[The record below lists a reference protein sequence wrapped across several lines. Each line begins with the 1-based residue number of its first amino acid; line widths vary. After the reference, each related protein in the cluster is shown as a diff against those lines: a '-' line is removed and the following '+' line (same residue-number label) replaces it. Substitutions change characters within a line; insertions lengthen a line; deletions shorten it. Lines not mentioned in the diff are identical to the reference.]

1 MEKAAFRKRS
11 FHYLGV
17 RFVIFAALILLLYFF
32 AELPLSYTILFVL
45 FLVIKLFVSPDKILR
60 IMQELFP
67 RFKNLGINS
76 QRFVIIIF
84 YLLILFGLKAI
95 IIDFVFED
103 WLGLHPDEDLTNYL
117 QENGVTEINYLP

>member
-1 MEKAAFRKRS
+1 M
-11 FHYLGV
+11 
-17 RFVIFAALILLLYFF
+17 IFSALILLLYFF
-32 AELPLSYTILFVL
+32 AEMPLSYTILFIL
-45 FLVIKLFVSPDKILR
+45 FLIIKLFVSPDKILR

-84 YLLILFGLKAI
+84 YLLILFGLKVMVV
-95 IIDFVFED
+95 DFVFED

-117 QENGVTEINYLP
+117 EKNGVTQINHLP